1 MPLHD
6 TKPRND
12 IVKLRR
18 SSLIGA
24 LAASLSAGAVHASC
38 GSAFCV
44 INTDWATQGVASEPG
59 TARLDLRYEFV
70 DQKRL
75 RSGGRRIGASED
87 TGDTVESR
95 TINRNLLATFDYSF
109 SNNWGVS
116 ASVPLVSRSHSHVAD
131 AAAAAT
137 LESWNFAKLGD
148 VRVLG
153 YYRFENADPALN
165 RGLSVGLKL
174 PSGDYQ
180 VRNDDGTLAERA
192 LQPGTGSTDLVLG
205 GYYSDAGWQPN
216 SSWFAQGLIQ
226 QPVATKDGFKPGTQY
241 QINLGYRYPIGASL
255 QALAQVNAMIKQ
267 RDGGVNA
274 EPELSGSKTVFFS
287 PGLNYPLNH
296 DLQLYGFLQ
305 LPVYRYVNGTQL
317 SADWSLVVGLTMR
330 Y

>member
-1 MPLHD
+1 M
-6 TKPRND
+6 
-12 IVKLRR
+12 KLRQ
-18 SSLIGA
+18 SALLGV
-24 LAASLSAGAVHASC
+24 LAASLGAGTVHASC

-75 RSGGRRIGASED
+75 RSGGKQISASED

-95 TINRNLLATFDYSF
+95 TINRNLLATLDYSL
-109 SNNWGVS
+109 SNNWGIAAS
-116 ASVPLVSRSHSHVAD
+116 APVVSRSHSHISD
-131 AAAAAT
+131 PTAAAT
-137 LESWNFAKLGD
+137 LESWSIAKFGD
-148 VRVLG
+148 LRVLG
-153 YYRFENADPALN
+153 HYRFDAADPQLN

-180 VRNDDGTLAERA
+180 VRNGDGTLAERA

-205 GYYSDAGWQPN
+205 GYYSSPGWQTD
-216 SSWFAQGLIQ
+216 SSWFAQGLVQ

-241 QINLGYRYPIGASL
+241 LLNLGYRYPINDSL
-255 QALAQVNAMIKQ
+255 QALAQVNALIKL
-267 RDGGVNA
+267 RDSGINA
-274 EPELSGSKTVFFS
+274 ESDLSGSKTVFLS
-287 PGLNYPLNH
+287 PGLNYALTH

-317 SADWSLVVGLTMR
+317 SADWSLIVGMTMR
-330 Y
+330 F